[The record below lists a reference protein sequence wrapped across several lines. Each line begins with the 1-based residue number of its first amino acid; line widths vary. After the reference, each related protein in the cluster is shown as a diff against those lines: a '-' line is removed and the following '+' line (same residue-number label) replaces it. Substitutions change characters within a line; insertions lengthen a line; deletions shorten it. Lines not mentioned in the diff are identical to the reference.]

1 MIARISR
8 RRDGA
13 AMWNATLLVE
23 HELPVDAAADTVW
36 ALIRSPAALSARPD
50 RFAFDVPV
58 DVAGTDRLCC
68 LLADDEAVT
77 ATVHDV
83 RQEIEGQMICW
94 QARGTQPAGQQAL
107 TLAVA
112 ARPGGSTLRLSV
124 SDVVSRLRATSQ
136 EAQWQTHLKAWAD
149 SLSKIAEGRAPWP
162 PAEMPVR
169 MQQKCSVPRTLTDS
183 MRVSAAAV
191 VHAPA
196 AAVWETVVE
205 PETLRRVNPQQVAHA
220 GHVPGTPQRK
230 AGDMQY
236 VIYRHPGERFTANVS
251 VVMEFTEGVSAL
263 TQGTAPPHVKVYHHV
278 TPVAYGTRVDLEC
291 RWPAPAAYTARKIMA
306 ADVTKQLQETVAGY
320 KALIEDRAGSG

>member
-1 MIARISR
+1 
-8 RRDGA
+8 
-13 AMWNATLLVE
+13 MWNATLLVE
-23 HELPVDAAADTVW
+23 QELAVEAAAKTVW

-50 RFAFDVPV
+50 RFAFDVPA

-68 LLADDEAVT
+68 LLADDEAIT

-83 RQEIEGQMICW
+83 RQEIAGQMICW
-94 QARGTQPAGQQAL
+94 QARGPQPAGQQTL

-124 SDVVSRLRATSQ
+124 SDVVSRLHATSQ
-136 EAQWQTHLKAWAD
+136 QARWQTHVRAWAD

-162 PAEMPVR
+162 PSEMPLR
-169 MQQKCSVPRTLTDS
+169 MRQKCSVPRTLKDS

-196 AAVWETVVE
+196 AAVWETVVAA
-205 PETLRRVNPQQVAHA
+205 ETVRRMNPQQVAYA
-220 GHVPGTPQRK
+220 GQVPGTPPRT
-230 AGDMQY
+230 AGHMQY

-251 VVMEFTEGVSAL
+251 VVMEFTEGVSAV

-291 RWPAPAAYTARKIMA
+291 RWPAQASQAARKTMA
-306 ADVTKQLQETVAGY
+306 ADVTRQLQETVAGY
-320 KALIEDRAGSG
+320 KALIEDRS